1 MPFSVRL
8 DRETEAMIDRLARE
22 KGTSRSSVVREAVAQ
37 YASVVDDRTTA
48 YERLKP
54 LIGISRSGRGDLS
67 QDTGR
72 KFTEL
77 LKNKRATRARRPR

>member
-37 YASVVDDRTTA
+37 YASVVDDGTTA

-54 LIGISRSGRGDLS
+54 LIGIIRSGRGDLS

-77 LKNKRATRARRPR
+77 LKNKRAKRARRAR